1 MLMGRSRC
9 WLLAAACVVVL
20 GTSTTACGGAG
31 TVSDRETPPDAVPAD
46 VADGL
51 PGEPNAV
58 VDRVVDGDTIV
69 VTTGGV
75 EERVRLIGIDT
86 PESVKPGTEVECY
99 GKEASAHAAAM
110 LPEGTAVVLERD
122 VEVRDR
128 YDRLLAYVHRASD
141 GLFVNLA
148 MVHDGYAQPATYPPN
163 VAHTEEF
170 VVAGADAREHDR
182 GLWGACGGDDL
193 YG

>member
-1 MLMGRSRC
+1 MASDASDASGASGRLCLLCVLCVMGPLGASVV
-9 WLLAAACVVVL
+9 AC
-20 GTSTTACGGAG
+20 SSAH
-31 TVSDRETPPDAVPAD
+31 P

-51 PGEPNAV
+51 PGQPNAV

-75 EERVRLIGIDT
+75 EERVRLVGIDT

-99 GKEASAHAAAM
+99 GKEASERAGEL
-110 LPEGTAVVLERD
+110 LPEGTSVVLERD
-122 VEVRDR
+122 LQTRDR
-128 YDRLLAYVHRASD
+128 YDRLLAYVYRASD
-141 GLFVNLA
+141 GLFVNEAL
-148 MVHDGYAQPATYPPN
+148 VSDGYAQPAEYPPN
-163 VAHTEEF
+163 VAHSERLAA
-170 VVAGADAREHDR
+170 AGRQARSNSA